1 MTLTRIAVVA
11 GIALLVAFAVLVMV
25 AGPAGLGAVIIAVLA
40 IAGLVAGGN
49 LLYGRRSHYARVQ
62 ARMRGTLEEYDRAVA
77 EELAQ
82 TQTQNQTQTEARTE
96 SQAEARARA
105 SEWPGQEP
113 PTDLAGGP
121 GPLP

>member
-11 GIALLVAFAVLVMV
+11 GIALLLAFAVLVMV

-40 IAGLVAGGN
+40 VAGLVAGGN

-82 TQTQNQTQTEARTE
+82 NQTQAEARTE
-96 SQAEARARA
+96 TQTEARARA